1 LTQAQSGEE
10 FHARECAL
18 RNVQGALIFVAFCAL
33 ESFIVWREVDR
44 AVRGNTL
51 IDVLRDVAV
60 ITVCA
65 KLLLMYKCFRERFVA
80 AIVILRYAIGAGGPS
95 FGFEFPGR
103 VAQPLGLNFRVAA
116 PSWFFEGAEGLLFP
130 SDCRRIS

>member
-1 LTQAQSGEE
+1 MTQAQSGEE

-65 KLLLMYKCFRERFVA
+65 KLLLMYKCFRERFVV
-80 AIVILRYAIGAGGPS
+80 AIVILRYAIGLISDFMPALFNRAAGLVWAGYLALWFLALLVS
-95 FGFEFPGR
+95 VSMLFS
-103 VAQPLGLNFRVAA
+103 AA
-116 PSWFFEGAEGLLFP
+116 RKSNPA
-130 SDCRRIS
+130 